1 MRHAEKTRYR
11 YRGASMGKD
20 ECMSQPYATPKLD
33 GQRVALRGR
42 VLPEQ
47 HARASAQAA
56 EHGLSLSE
64 YLGALIDRDSGLPNK
79 IDNPQEALIPRAS

>member
-11 YRGASMGKD
+11 YRGVGMGKD

-42 VLPEQ
+42 VLPDQ
-47 HARASAQAA
+47 HARATASAAK
-56 EHGLSLSE
+56 HGLSLSE
-64 YLGALIDRDSGLPNK
+64 YLGALVDRDNGLPNK